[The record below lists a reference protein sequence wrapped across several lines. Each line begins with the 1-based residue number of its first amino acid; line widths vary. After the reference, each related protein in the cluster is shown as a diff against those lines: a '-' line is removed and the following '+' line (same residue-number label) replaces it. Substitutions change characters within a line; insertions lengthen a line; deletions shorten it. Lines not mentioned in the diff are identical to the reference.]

1 MELSTISKIINL
13 LQNGGS
19 VRNIAKNFGISHMSV
34 QRIKKKYNI
43 ETSVPKLGR
52 PRKIDD
58 RTGRHLANLVISDK
72 DITPA
77 AAIKTLN
84 INASVWTARRCL
96 KTLGAKAAVKKKKLF
111 LFNKNIK
118 RRREFAQEY
127 ENGIQAD

>member
-58 RTGRHLANLVISDK
+58 RTGRYLANLVISDK

-84 INASVWTARRCL
+84 INASVCL
-96 KTLGAKAAVKKKKLF
+96 KRLGAKAAVKKKKPF
-111 LFNKNIK
+111 LSNKNIK